1 MIVLEEGT
9 WSVLS
14 CGSRMVMIPLFKLTG
29 FILLGILFA
38 FLHRLRN
45 WIRGKEQPNYR
56 WIKSP
61 LAIVLGTSLFIGI
74 GWAIAASPSIT
85 RFATDGS
92 ILIET
97 GCQMTET
104 YSKRIPL
111 AEANITYRH
120 TKSRRGKNTYSL
132 IVKNKEHTVT
142 LDLARQQDYSAL
154 ARIAPEPMIKFAKTL
169 REQRRDVP
177 PPLQQL
183 LKRQNT

>member
-38 FLHRLRN
+38 FLHWLRN

-132 IVKNKEHTVT
+132 IVNNKEHTVT
-142 LDLARQQDYSAL
+142 LDLTRQQDYSAL
-154 ARIAPEPMIKFAKTL
+154 ARL
-169 REQRRDVP
+169 RRNR
-177 PPLQQL
+177 
-183 LKRQNT
+183 